1 VRPADSPIGLNGSG
15 LVIANP
21 PWKLDGE
28 MREALDELHTALE
41 GKGGSTVEWL
51 VGE

>member
-21 PWKLDGE
+21 PWKFEGE
-28 MREALDELHTALE
+28 MTAALTELHAALSE
-41 GKGGSTVEWL
+41 SGGSRVEWL